1 MFRIFLILSLWIGF
15 SFSTMATPVEPV
27 IITNQELKIN
37 GEQRL
42 YYALEAGDAL
52 IIDLTLLKGKQ
63 LKEFEL
69 IAYPSNSKFKATKID
84 ALEGK
89 TIRIFERGVYEFRLK
104 AGGTKTVHLK
114 LKRVPFSPAKRQF
127 DTTVKWKTVRDTI
140 RKNYT
145 EKTKV
150 SYDTAWVNKQ
160 RKVLVKVDTTFTS
173 IADRQERVISM
184 INKITSSDNKLYF
197 KLPTNKTAPLAE
209 TKVIG
214 WSYWIGVG
222 QHGLDNYNKELRTFL
237 LKISGKVASKN
248 LLAGIAL
255 GTYALA
261 VNPPKGDNINYTLT
275 VDDQAVSTGNVTSCF
290 GRETELLQGKIGLE
304 LYNDNLINGINVG
317 IKILVVQTTRS
328 YQMETYQERT
338 ITPIK
343 ELETKGKVKIV
354 TTQIPYID

>member
-1 MFRIFLILSLWIGF
+1 MFRIFFLLGF
-15 SFSTMATPVEPV
+15 FSAVSVVALPPVEPI
-27 IITNQELKIN
+27 IITNQQLKIN

-52 IIDLTLLKGKQ
+52 LIDLTLLKGKQ
-63 LKEFEL
+63 IKSLEV
-69 IAYPSNSKFKATKID
+69 IAYPDQSKFSATKIEELKD
-84 ALEGK
+84 K
-89 TIRIFERGVYEFRLK
+89 TIRIFERGIYEFRIQ
-104 AGGTKTVHLK
+104 AGGNKTVQLC
-114 LKRVPFSPAKRQF
+114 LKRIPASPAKKNF

-150 SYDTAWVNKQ
+150 RYDTAWVNKQ
-160 RKVLVKVDTTFTS
+160 RKTLVKIDTVFTS

-197 KLPTNKTAPLAE
+197 QIPNNKIEALDE
-209 TKVIG
+209 KRVIG

-222 QHGLDNYNKELRTFL
+222 QEGLDNYNKELRMFL

-248 LLAGIAL
+248 LMAGIAL

-261 VNPPKGDNINYTLT
+261 VNPPKGDNINYTITLDENT
-275 VDDQAVSTGNVTSCF
+275 ISTGNVTSSF
-290 GRETELLQGKIGLE
+290 GRETEQLQGKIGLE
-304 LYNDNLINGINVG
+304 LYNDNILNGVNVG
-317 IKILVVQTTRS
+317 IKILVAQS
-328 YQMETYQERT
+328 IKKYKLETYQERVV
-338 ITPIK
+338 TPIK

-354 TTQIPYID
+354 STQIPYID

>member
-1 MFRIFLILSLWIGF
+1 MFKIFLILSLLTIG
-15 SFSTMATPVEPV
+15 SLLAVAAPVEPV
-27 IITNQELKIN
+27 IITNQKLKIN

-52 IIDLTLLKGKQ
+52 IIDIELLKGKQ
-63 LKEFEL
+63 LKEFEI
-69 IAYPSNSKFKATKID
+69 IAYPSNSRFKATKID
-84 ALEGK
+84 HLKNK

-104 AGGTKTVHLK
+104 AGGTKTIQLK
-114 LKRVPFSPAKRQF
+114 LKRVPFSQAKRNF
-127 DTTVKWKTVRDTI
+127 NTSVKWKTVRDTI

-150 SYDTAWVNKQ
+150 SYDTAWVNKK
-160 RKVLVKVDTTFTS
+160 RKVLTRIDTTFTS

-184 INKITSSDNKLYF
+184 INKITSSDNKLNF
-197 KLPTNKTAPLAE
+197 TLPSNKIEPLAE

-275 VDDQAVSTGNVTSCF
+275 LDDQPISNGNITSCF
-290 GRETELLQGKIGLE
+290 GRETEQLQGKIGLE
-304 LYNDNLINGINVG
+304 LYNDNLINGVNVG
-317 IKILVVQTTRS
+317 IKILVVQTIKR
-328 YQMETYQERT
+328 YKMETYQERT
-338 ITPIK
+338 ITPIT
-343 ELETKGKVKIV
+343 ELETKGKVKIIS
-354 TTQIPYID
+354 TQIPYIN